1 MFSLFFRYV
10 LYKLPAI
17 KWQEDVPEYV
27 RNGSAYAYLDNENMD
42 FSLSLINITS
52 PESVAGLTLNQV
64 YKAYENGKTPNDQA
78 HVFYN
83 DANPE
88 GTVI

>member
-1 MFSLFFRYV
+1 
-10 LYKLPAI
+10 
-17 KWQEDVPEYV
+17 
-27 RNGSAYAYLDNENMD
+27 MD
-42 FSLSLINITS
+42 FTMSSIMITS

-88 GTVI
+88 IGKYL